1 MSRTPLRRKV
11 LLVTSE
17 FPPGPGGIGSHA
29 YSLVNSLSLRGFDV
43 HVAAVTHYVT
53 DEQAFNFDKNSHS
66 DVYVVRLFNQ
76 GAISH
81 LLRMR
86 ILRRMVRDN
95 SYDVVLL
102 SGLFS
107 LWAGMILKWLYPSL
121 HTMAILHGSEV
132 NPGSWPVRLITHQA
146 IAQANRLL
154 PVSRFTFGL
163 LPQRLRQRPYTIIP
177 NGIEPERMPPVKA
190 YSLENL
196 DGSPILLTVGNV
208 TPRKGQHRVIKA
220 LPALV
225 ESFPEVRYHVVG
237 LPTHVD
243 SFGSLARQLK
253 VDHLVRFHGHL
264 KNRADLGGIYASS
277 TVFVILSENQPDGN
291 VEGFGIVV
299 LEANYY
305 GIPVIGAKG
314 CGIES
319 AIKDGFNGRLVD
331 GDQPDEVKQALIDIL
346 ENYDL
351 YCRQAKEW
359 AMQHDWKQISAT
371 FEQLINTVG
380 SQK

>member
-1 MSRTPLRRKV
+1 MSQTSERTKV

-17 FPPGPGGIGSHA
+17 FPPGPGGIGNHA
-29 YSLVNSLSLRGFDV
+29 FSLANSLIVRGFDV
-43 HVAAVTHYVT
+43 EVTAVTHYVT
-53 DEQAFNFDKNSHS
+53 DEQAINFDKNCNTG
-66 DVYVVRLFNQ
+66 VRVIRFFKQ
-76 GAISH
+76 GSFSH
-81 LLRMR
+81 LWRMQV
-86 ILRRMVRDN
+86 LRRMVRDN
-95 SYDVVLL
+95 NYDVVLL

-107 LWAGMILKWLYPSL
+107 LWAGMILKWLYPKM

-132 NPGSWPVRLITHQA
+132 NPSFWPVRVITHKA
-146 IAQANRLL
+146 ILSANRLL

-177 NGIEPERMPPVKA
+177 NGIEPQRMPPVKES
-190 YSLENL
+190 SLEKL

-220 LPALV
+220 LPTLV
-225 ESFPEVRYHVVG
+225 ECFPQIRYHVVG

-243 SFGSLARQLK
+243 SFELLARQLK

-264 KNRADLGGIYASS
+264 KDRADLGWIYDSS

-305 GIPVIGAKG
+305 GIPVIGAKN

-331 GDQPDEVKQALIDIL
+331 GDQPEEIKNALMDIL
-346 ENYDL
+346 NHYDL

-371 FEQLINTVG
+371 FEQLINSIG
-380 SQK
+380 SHK

>member
-1 MSRTPLRRKV
+1 MAGHSKWANIKHRKARADAKKGKEFTRVTKEIITAVKVGGPDPEANPRLRLALQKAKVVNLPKDNIERNIKKASSADQSNYEEITYELYGHGGVGIIVEIMTDNKNRTSSDIRIATNKRGG
-11 LLVTSE
+11 SIAS
-17 FPPGPGGIGSHA
+17 PGS
-29 YSLVNSLSLRGFDV
+29 V
-43 HVAAVTHYVT
+43 
-53 DEQAFNFDKNSHS
+53 AFNFDKNSHS

-177 NGIEPERMPPVKA
+177 NGIEIT
-190 YSLENL
+190 N
-196 DGSPILLTVGNV
+196 
-208 TPRKGQHRVIKA
+208 
-220 LPALV
+220 
-225 ESFPEVRYHVVG
+225 
-237 LPTHVD
+237 
-243 SFGSLARQLK
+243 
-253 VDHLVRFHGHL
+253 
-264 KNRADLGGIYASS
+264 
-277 TVFVILSENQPDGN
+277 
-291 VEGFGIVV
+291 
-299 LEANYY
+299 
-305 GIPVIGAKG
+305 
-314 CGIES
+314 
-319 AIKDGFNGRLVD
+319 
-331 GDQPDEVKQALIDIL
+331 
-346 ENYDL
+346 
-351 YCRQAKEW
+351 
-359 AMQHDWKQISAT
+359 
-371 FEQLINTVG
+371 
-380 SQK
+380 